1 MNSRQRHTGT
11 WTRILLGCGAVLWL
25 AGCSTTKRLASDEVL
40 YTGVKKITINT
51 DSSGRIAP
59 GIESAVK
66 DPLSVKPNNPLYS
79 PYARTPFPIGLWAYN
94 HLYTPKTKGFRHW
107 LYNRLA
113 KNPVLI
119 SKVQPELRT
128 KLVADILGNYGYFG
142 SEAQYT
148 LLPRKNPKKAKL
160 SYDVHVGKPWFY
172 DSIAYPRLTGP
183 LGAAFDTL
191 QASSLIRPGAQYNM
205 DTLSAER
212 QRISNILRNAGY
224 YFFRPD
230 YIDYQADTTQRPERV
245 QLRMQVKPTVPEV
258 ALRPYTTGQPHRTT
272 AKYPSRDS
280 GYASVAGLPAD
291 LPEKTEN
298 PPEST
303 LQSHHARQRQA
314 VHGSRPEQNPDQPEQ
329 TGHIPLGKPQRH
341 ASRFAARTRYARC
354 GNSRR
359 FRLSAGGGTGNE
371 RHLEIEQPPRAGT
384 LPAHKQ
390 QQSCSGAGK
399 CSRSD

>member
-1 MNSRQRHTGT
+1 MVLRQYRLSPPHRTARRGVRYVAGFVADPSRRAIQHGHALRRTAAHQQYPAQRRLLFFPSGLHRLPGRHDTAPRTGT
-11 WTRILLGCGAVLWL
+11 AAH
-25 AGCSTTKRLASDEVL
+25 AG
-40 YTGVKKITINT
+40 
-51 DSSGRIAP
+51 
-59 GIESAVK
+59 
-66 DPLSVKPNNPLYS
+66 
-79 PYARTPFPIGLWAYN
+79 
-94 HLYTPKTKGFRHW
+94 
-107 LYNRLA
+107 
-113 KNPVLI
+113 
-119 SKVQPELRT
+119 
-128 KLVADILGNYGYFG
+128 
-142 SEAQYT
+142 
-148 LLPRKNPKKAKL
+148 
-160 SYDVHVGKPWFY
+160 
-172 DSIAYPRLTGP
+172 
-183 LGAAFDTL
+183 
-191 QASSLIRPGAQYNM
+191 
-205 DTLSAER
+205 
-212 QRISNILRNAGY
+212 
-224 YFFRPD
+224 
-230 YIDYQADTTQRPERV
+230 QADRSGSGITTVHDR
-245 QLRMQVKPTVPEV
+245 
-258 ALRPYTTGQPHRTT
+258 QPHRTT

-390 QQSCSGAGK
+390 QQSVPGRGSALAPTERFVRMADRKPEFGRDESLAAQLLRIRAQRIAGVP
-399 CSRSD
+399 